1 MYSIRKI
8 VDDISRY
15 DTAKISDILDE
26 MGFRGA
32 MSAGIR
38 PLLEGLKICG
48 PAVTVEAVPSTS
60 PSTTPILFEAI
71 DSCSR
76 GDVIVIGVG
85 GDESCDSWGGLVTRC
100 AMMRGV
106 AGVVTDGPARDF
118 KEIKGLGFP
127 VFSKGL
133 VPASPKGRR
142 IYTGYNKPI
151 LYGTVPVKFQDIIL
165 ADDDGV
171 VAIPREKVEV
181 VAKIAEKVETAE
193 KEIIQEIQKGIPAK
207 IALTKKREG
216 MEII

>member
-1 MYSIRKI
+1 MSSIRKI

-60 PSTTPILFEAI
+60 QSTTPFLFEAI
-71 DSCSR
+71 DSCNN

-85 GDESCDSWGGLVTRC
+85 GDESCDSWGGLVTQC
-100 AMMRGV
+100 AIVRGV

-118 KEIKGLGFP
+118 KEIKDCRFP

-151 LYGTVPVKFQDIIL
+151 LCGTIPVKFQDIIL

-171 VAIPREKVEV
+171 VVVPKEKAEV
-181 VAKIAEKVETAE
+181 VAKIAAEVETAE
-193 KEIIQEIQKGIPAK
+193 KEIIKEIQKGTPAK